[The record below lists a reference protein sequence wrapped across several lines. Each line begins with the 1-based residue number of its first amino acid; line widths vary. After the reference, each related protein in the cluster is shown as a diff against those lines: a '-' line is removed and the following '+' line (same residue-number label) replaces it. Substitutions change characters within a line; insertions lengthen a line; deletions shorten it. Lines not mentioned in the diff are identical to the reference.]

1 MMFAIRR
8 CSSETVD
15 GRGTSGIV
23 IEIELF
29 GCLVELC
36 LTR

>member
-1 MMFAIRR
+1 MSVAIRR
-8 CSSETVD
+8 CSSELRD
-15 GRGTSGIV
+15 GRSTNGIV

-29 GCLVELC
+29 GCLIELC